1 MTASTAIMPQDTPPP
16 YFPGAGELLDTATV
30 AELLACTTRT
40 VTNLIQ
46 RGHLPAVRLGP
57 GRTAYRVSAP
67 ALFDFVA
74 RYGHHEPG
82 DVADS
87 TDPLPDFTPT
97 PALLVETRS
106 PDGLRLVAPYRPPD
120 PGQEG

>member
-1 MTASTAIMPQDTPPP
+1 MAQNTPPP
-16 YFPGAGELLDTATV
+16 HLPGTGELLDTATV
-30 AELLACTTRT
+30 AELLSCTSRT

-57 GRTAYRVSAP
+57 GRSAYRVSAA
-67 ALFDFVA
+67 ALLDFVT
-74 RYGHHEPG
+74 RYGYHSPE

-87 TDPLPDFTPT
+87 SGPLPDFTPA

-106 PDGLRLVAPYRPPD
+106 PDGLRLVTPYRPPD
-120 PGQEG
+120 PGQES